1 MIRHDELPE
10 GSLTAQVPVSTRV
23 ADDDDHSNKVATMSA
38 TLATNIEDPLERL
51 RAIHQG
57 TQSAKELTE
66 AVRARK
72 IQSIGEVAPPLLV
85 GLASRALW
93 ASNITDRLPV
103 VANVIVSNVPGPPV
117 PIYMCGAKV
126 TGIYASSVLLAFA
139 GLNVT
144 LMSYIDRV
152 DFGFTTDPDMVDD
165 PWDIADGIQDAL
177 VELMEAAGLGKPTA
191 VHDPFD
197 VPDQPDA
204 VAT

>member
-1 MIRHDELPE
+1 M
-10 GSLTAQVPVSTRV
+10 
-23 ADDDDHSNKVATMSA
+23 
-38 TLATNIEDPLERL
+38 
-51 RAIHQG
+51 
-57 TQSAKELTE
+57 
-66 AVRARK
+66 RARK